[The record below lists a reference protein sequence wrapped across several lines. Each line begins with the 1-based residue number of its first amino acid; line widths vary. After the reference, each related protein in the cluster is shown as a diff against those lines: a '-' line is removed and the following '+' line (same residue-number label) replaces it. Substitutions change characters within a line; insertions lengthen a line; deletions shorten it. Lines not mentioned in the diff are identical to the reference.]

1 MHSPS
6 AETVR
11 GPWRRRLFWVW
22 IGITV
27 VLAAYLA
34 VAAPLASYVGEGYAA
49 VAVVVPPAMILLAG
63 LGVAWLVALAASKPR
78 RPETGSDAG
87 RTASPEPR

>member
-1 MHSPS
+1 MRRPNSQD
-6 AETVR
+6 VR

-34 VAAPLASYVGEGYAA
+34 IAAPLASYFGEGYAL
-49 VAVVVPPAMILLAG
+49 VGVIVPPIMILLAG
-63 LGVAWLVALAASKPR
+63 LGLAWLLALSMSKPKRPPSDPLPR
-78 RPETGSDAG
+78 R
-87 RTASPEPR
+87 